1 MFARV
6 VRYTVDPER
15 CDEALEAF
23 EEAAKTIGDIDGIMG
38 GYVMVDGEEGRIL
51 TLTIWDDQAKME
63 ASEVRA
69 TRLRQEALRTVE
81 GEIESVERLR
91 IAAGIANDA
100 QSRSAGGRE
109 DLGIEL
115 ARGRDATVA

>member
-6 VRYTVDPER
+6 VRYRVDPER

-23 EEAAKTIGDIDGIMG
+23 EEAAKTIGDIDGIAG
-38 GYVMVDGEEGRIL
+38 GYVMVDGEEGRIMTV
-51 TLTIWDDQAKME
+51 TLWDDQSKME

-69 TRLRQEALRTVE
+69 SRLRQEALRSVE
-81 GEIESVERLR
+81 GDIDSVERLR

-100 QSRSAGGRE
+100 QRT
-109 DLGIEL
+109 
-115 ARGRDATVA
+115 DAAAEKTSG

>member
-6 VRYTVDPER
+6 VRYTVDPDR
-15 CDEALEAF
+15 CEEALEAF

-38 GYVMVDGEEGRIL
+38 GYVMVDGDEGRIVTM
-51 TLTIWDDQAKME
+51 TLWEDQAKME

-69 TRLRQEALRTVE
+69 SRLRQEALRTVE
-81 GEIESVERLR
+81 GDIDSVERLR

-100 QSRSAGGRE
+100 QRSG
-109 DLGIEL
+109 
-115 ARGRDATVA
+115 ATAETS

>member
-15 CDEALEAF
+15 CDEALAAF
-23 EEAAKTIGDIDGIMG
+23 EEAAEAIGDIDGIMG
-38 GYVMVDGEEGRIL
+38 GYVMVDGDEGRIL
-51 TLTIWDDQAKME
+51 TVTIWEDQAKME

-69 TRLRQEALRTVE
+69 SRLRQEALQTVE
-81 GEIESVERLR
+81 GDVDSVERLR

-100 QSRSAGGRE
+100 QSRNAAAEKTSG
-109 DLGIEL
+109 
-115 ARGRDATVA
+115 

>member
-6 VRYTVDPER
+6 VRYKVDPER

-23 EEAAKTIGDIDGIMG
+23 EGAAKTIGDIDGIMG
-38 GYVMVDGEEGRIL
+38 GYVMVDGEEGRIV
-51 TLTIWDDQAKME
+51 TMTIWEDQSKME

-69 TRLRQEALRTVE
+69 SRLRQEALRTVE
-81 GEIESVERLR
+81 GDIDSVERLR

-100 QSRSAGGRE
+100 QRT
-109 DLGIEL
+109 D
-115 ARGRDATVA
+115 VAAEKTSG